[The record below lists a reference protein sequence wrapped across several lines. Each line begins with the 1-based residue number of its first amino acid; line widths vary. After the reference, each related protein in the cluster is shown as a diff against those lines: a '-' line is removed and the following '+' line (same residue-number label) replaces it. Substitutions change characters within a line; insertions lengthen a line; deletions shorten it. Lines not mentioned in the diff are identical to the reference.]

1 VGLPEPTAR
10 FAGQSLSAT
19 LATFCGVLC
28 SPLVVFLGS
37 FFFFGS
43 LGAVAFGADK
53 VVADTT
59 EVGTVGAIDAGSG
72 ADVDDGVDAG
82 VDTDAD
88 AAVDAAV
95 DTEAEAE
102 ADANADAAVDDD
114 VGAGAGAGADA
125 DAGDVLA
132 TAGVALFCLG
142 LVFRLGVGL
151 AVCRGFC
158 RVIFVDV
165 PCVKKSV

>member
-1 VGLPEPTAR
+1 MGLPEPTAR
-10 FAGQSLSAT
+10 FAGLSLSAT

-37 FFFFGS
+37 FIFFGS
-43 LGAVAFGADK
+43 LGAVACGADT

-88 AAVDAAV
+88 A
-95 DTEAEAE
+95 
-102 ADANADAAVDDD
+102 VDDD
-114 VGAGAGAGADA
+114 VGAGAGTDA

-142 LVFRLGVGL
+142 LVFRL